1 MKIAHLNYFP
11 QGIDKGIYNK
21 FITKS
26 EEAIKNKLEI
36 DFFVLSNFNEE
47 VNSNL
52 KIVKIKYTKEYHLK
66 FFRFSVIERNFN
78 FDAFEF
84 VILRYPSTKDFSS
97 RRFIKK
103 YGHKIISEH
112 HTNEIAEYKLAGNS
126 ILNHF
131 KVYLEKFN
139 SSYYLSKVNAIVGVT
154 DEIVKLE
161 QSKTN
166 RLKPSFVF
174 SNGTRFNKS
183 YQKRTEDEFSIIFCC
198 GIFTAWSGLD
208 RLLRSVE
215 KSNLTKKLNIILIG
229 KILKEENDKIASLP
243 KNKNITIQT
252 LGPLS
257 KEEIIPY
264 YQKVD
269 ASFGTLASFKMDM
282 KEACPLKT
290 RESLSY
296 GKPIIYAYE
305 DSDFSGNENWN
316 LKLSP
321 TDEII
326 DLEEIILFLEKVR
339 GNENIEQEI
348 EKYVKERIEWGVKL
362 KKLVSFIA
370 NLK

>member
-11 QGIDKGIYNK
+11 HGIDKGIYNK

-26 EEAIKNKLEI
+26 EEAIKNNLGLH
-36 DFFVLSNFNEE
+36 FYVLSDFHED
-47 VNSNL
+47 VNSHL
-52 KIVKIKYTKEYHLK
+52 TIIKTKYTKKYQLK
-66 FFRFSVIERNFN
+66 LLRFSVIERNFN
-78 FDAFEF
+78 FDAFDF

-112 HTNEIAEYKLAGNS
+112 HTNELAEYKLAGNS
-126 ILNHF
+126 ISNNF
-131 KVYLEKFN
+131 KMFLEN
-139 SSYYLSKVNAIVGVT
+139 SNSGHYLSRVKAIVGVT

-174 SNGTRFNKS
+174 SNGTQFNKS
-183 YQKRTEDEFSIIFCC
+183 YQKLTGDEFSIIFCC
-198 GIFTAWSGLD
+198 GIFTVWSGLD
-208 RLLRSVE
+208 RLLRSIE
-215 KSNLTKKLNIILIG
+215 KSKLTRKLNIILIG
-229 KILKEENDKIASLP
+229 KILEEEKAKIASLS
-243 KNKNITIQT
+243 KNKNVTIQI

-269 ASFGTLASFKMDM
+269 ASFGTLALFKKDM

-296 GKPIIYAYE
+296 AKPIIYAYE

-321 TDEII
+321 TDDII

-339 GNENIEQEI
+339 ENKNIEQEI
-348 EKYVKERIEWGVKL
+348 EKYVKEKIEWGVKL